1 MARSPL
7 RRADLGTK
15 CTDARGL
22 HSMACGDDRTGQ
34 RDDAGGTRENAD
46 NIEART
52 YACERTR
59 VYASRTLKRRAV
71 RKIEKAGQ
79 NPLTVRKCGDR
90 IKTT

>member
-34 RDDAGGTRENAD
+34 RDDTGGMLDNAD
-46 NIEART
+46 KMRDD
-52 YACERTR
+52 
-59 VYASRTLKRRAV
+59 
-71 RKIEKAGQ
+71 
-79 NPLTVRKCGDR
+79 GDY
-90 IKTT
+90 K

>member
-1 MARSPL
+1 MDKMLPRMALPP
-7 RRADLGTK
+7 T
-15 CTDARGL
+15 
-22 HSMACGDDRTGQ
+22 ACGDDRTGQ
-34 RDDAGGTRENAD
+34 RDDAGGMREDAD
-46 NIEART
+46 NIESRT